1 MKLTNEEFRLLTQYW
16 VSRRVFFR
24 IETLNQPVD
33 KLIEIAKEH
42 INDKLEMAKKSLSF
56 ADKIKDMDINNMSE
70 KDILS
75 LLDSERGRFEE
86 DNITTIAEVI
96 QDTTERIKEYEE
108 NPRLLYFKSLRDLL
122 EKIVNQAEDIKG
134 GK

>member
-1 MKLTNEEFRLLTQYW
+1 MKLTNEEFHLLTQYW

-24 IETLNQPVD
+24 DETLNQPVD

-75 LLDSERGRFEE
+75 LLDSERGRFEK

-96 QDTTERIKEYEE
+96 QETTERIKEYEE

-122 EKIVNQAEDIKG
+122 EKVVNQTKDIKG

>member
-1 MKLTNEEFRLLTQYW
+1 MKLTNEEFHLLTQYW

-24 IETLNQPVD
+24 DETLNQPVD

-122 EKIVNQAEDIKG
+122 EKINSR
-134 GK
+134 

>member
-1 MKLTNEEFRLLTQYW
+1 MKLTNEEFHLLTQYW

-24 IETLNQPVD
+24 DETLNQPVD

-56 ADKIKDMDINNMSE
+56 ADKIKDMDIDNMSE

-75 LLDSERGRFEE
+75 LLDSQYGKLEKAK
-86 DNITTIAEVI
+86 ITTIADVI
-96 QDTTERIKEYEE
+96 KDTNEDIKEYEE
-108 NPRLLYFKSLRDLL
+108 NPRLLYLKSLRDLL
-122 EKIVNQAEDIKG
+122 EKINSR
-134 GK
+134 

>member
-1 MKLTNEEFRLLTQYW
+1 MKLTNEEFHLLTQYW

>member
-1 MKLTNEEFRLLTQYW
+1 MKLTNEEFHLLTQYW

-24 IETLNQPVD
+24 DETLNQPVD

-42 INDKLEMAKKSLSF
+42 INDKLEMAKKSSSF

-122 EKIVNQAEDIKG
+122 EKINSR
-134 GK
+134 

>member
-1 MKLTNEEFRLLTQYW
+1 MKLTNEEFHLLTQYW

-24 IETLNQPVD
+24 DETLNQPVD

-108 NPRLLYFKSLRDLL
+108 NPRLLYLKSLRDLL
-122 EKIVNQAEDIKG
+122 EKINSR
-134 GK
+134 

>member
-1 MKLTNEEFRLLTQYW
+1 MKLTNEEFHLLTQYW

-24 IETLNQPVD
+24 DETLNQPVD

>member
-24 IETLNQPVD
+24 DETLNQPVD

>member
-1 MKLTNEEFRLLTQYW
+1 MKLTKEEFHSLIQYW
-16 VSRRVFFR
+16 VSNRIFFR
-24 IETLNQPVD
+24 DETLNKPVD
-33 KLIEIAKEH
+33 KLIEITKE
-42 INDKLEMAKKSLSF
+42 KLNESMESIKKSLSF
-56 ADKIKDMDINNMSE
+56 ADKIKDMDIDNISQ

-75 LLDSERGRFEE
+75 LLDSERGRFEK

-96 QDTTERIKEYEE
+96 QETTERIKEYEE

-122 EKIVNQAEDIKG
+122 EKVVNQTKDIKG

>member
-1 MKLTNEEFRLLTQYW
+1 MKLTKAEFHSLIQYW
-16 VSRRVFFR
+16 VSSRIFFR
-24 IETLNQPVD
+24 DKTLNEPVD
-33 KLIEIAKEH
+33 KLIEITKE
-42 INDKLEMAKKSLSF
+42 KLNESMESIKKSLSF
-56 ADKIKDMDINNMSE
+56 ADKIKDIDIDNISQ

-122 EKIVNQAEDIKG
+122 EKINSR
-134 GK
+134 